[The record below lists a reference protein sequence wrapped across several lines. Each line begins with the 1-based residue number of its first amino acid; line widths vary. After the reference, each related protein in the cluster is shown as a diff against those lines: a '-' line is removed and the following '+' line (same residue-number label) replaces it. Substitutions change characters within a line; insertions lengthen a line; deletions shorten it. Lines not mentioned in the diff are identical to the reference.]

1 MGKSKYNSSAANG
14 GAFGGY
20 FLAMLGAAWFWVAQ
34 ANGFGEVIGALLK
47 ALVWPAFF
55 VYDVLKFIAG

>member
-1 MGKSKYNSSAANG
+1 MRKANYNNTAASS

-20 FLAMLGAAWFWVAQ
+20 FVAMIGAAWFWVSQ
-34 ANGFGEVIGALLK
+34 ANGFGEVIVALLK
-47 ALVWPAFF
+47 ALVWPGFF